1 MKRMT
6 QKEWKEN
13 YCCPVCRGNNIDSG
27 KILGPY
33 EYERICEDCG
43 TEFTEIMSLVGYKVT
58 KKGTIKK
65 GNNMKLTENE
75 INLLKEIYTE
85 PETIEGHCFTLDWE
99 VNFGKGVLGSLNKK
113 GLVESEERT
122 SLGGWEF
129 TGNTN
134 GLKNKAGAETNI
146 MIGLTPEGL
155 DKVETLY

>member
-1 MKRMT
+1 MT
-6 QKEWKEN
+6 LT
-13 YCCPVCRGNNIDSG
+13 NN
-27 KILGPY
+27 
-33 EYERICEDCG
+33 E
-43 TEFTEIMSLVGYKVT
+43 
-58 KKGTIKK
+58 KK
-65 GNNMKLTENE
+65 
-75 INLLKEIYTE
+75 LLKEINQE
-85 PETIEGHCFTLDWE
+85 PDDIEGYCLGLKWD

>member
-1 MKRMT
+1 
-6 QKEWKEN
+6 
-13 YCCPVCRGNNIDSG
+13 
-27 KILGPY
+27 
-33 EYERICEDCG
+33 
-43 TEFTEIMSLVGYKVT
+43 
-58 KKGTIKK
+58 
-65 GNNMKLTENE
+65 MKLTENE
-75 INLLKEIYTE
+75 KELLKQINRE
-85 PETIEGHCFTLDWE
+85 PAPIEDYCFWLKWE

-155 DKVETLY
+155 GKVETLY